1 MIACQNGN
9 QNKELGNHQKQSDAP
24 DYKPDPCM
32 MCILGRI

>member
-9 QNKELGNHQKQSDAP
+9 QNKELGNYQKQSDAP
-24 DYKPDPCM
+24 DYEPCM